1 MALLASELVPQRLPL
16 RVRLVPIASTVVAS
30 AFTLLPVVATAPV
43 LPPFGLMMALA
54 WRLLRPE
61 IWGPWIALP
70 LGLADDLIGGAPLG
84 TAAIL
89 WTIAFLGLDIA
100 DARPMWRDYW
110 LDWWFAAIALAF
122 CGIGDWAITAF
133 VSGGAPIWTALPTIL
148 IAVILFPAVAWIAA
162 RLDRW
167 RLRK

>member
-1 MALLASELVPQRLPL
+1 MALLSSDLMPQRLPV
-16 RVRLVPIASTVVAS
+16 RVRLVPIGSTLIAS
-30 AFTLLPVVATAPV
+30 AIGLLPVVATAPV
-43 LPPFGLMMALA
+43 LPPLGLMMALA

-84 TAAIL
+84 TAATL
-89 WTIAFLGLDIA
+89 WTIVFLGLDIA
-100 DARPMWRDYW
+100 DAQPMWRDYW
-110 LDWWFAAIALAF
+110 LDWWFAAIAILF
-122 CGIGDWAITAF
+122 CGIGDWAITFF
-133 VSGGAPIWTALPTIL
+133 VAGAAPIWTALPTAM
-148 IAVILFPAVAWIAA
+148 IAIILFPAVAWIAA